1 MPQRMGNDEGMMTQ
15 PQHGVHQFELR
26 VYYEDTDFSARVYH
40 ASYLR
45 FLERAR
51 TELLRD
57 VGIHQGALHQ
67 SDDPYFFVVRRME
80 IEWLKPACMDDLLRV
95 ETRVL
100 SHRGPLLTLGQTIMR
115 DTDRLL
121 QADVL
126 VVSVKENKPAR
137 LPEALIK
144 RFAVYSV

>member
-1 MPQRMGNDEGMMTQ
+1 MSESKQS
-15 PQHGVHQFELR
+15 VHRFELR

-57 VGIHQGALHQ
+57 LGIHQGAIHQ

-80 IEWLKPACMDDLLRV
+80 IEWLKPALMDDVLCV
-95 ETRVL
+95 ETRVA
-100 SHRGPLLTLGQTIMR
+100 SHRGPLITLSQRILRADQILLT
-115 DTDRLL
+115 
-121 QADVL
+121 AEVL
-126 VVSVKENKPAR
+126 VVTIKDNKPAR
-137 LPEALIK
+137 LPETMTK
-144 RFAVYSV
+144 RFLDF